1 MITPG
6 QTIGILGGG
15 QLGRMMALESKA
27 MGYQIAVLE
36 PVAGSPTAQV
46 ADIEIVGAYND
57 EEAVKQLAAVSD
69 VVTFEFENVDANTA
83 TILQE
88 AGKLPQGITLLKT
101 TQHRL
106 REKEALEEAGL
117 TVAPYKAIT
126 SADELAAAID
136 VLGTPAVLKT
146 CRGGYDGK
154 GQYVIHSKEES
165 DQAFQ
170 ELYREGVELV
180 VEGFVSFEKEISVIV
195 TRNLKGELQTF
206 PVAENIHEDNIL
218 KRTIVPA
225 RISVD
230 AKKRAVQMAEAF
242 AKSIELVGT
251 LAVEMFYTTSGEIYV
266 NELAPRPHNSGHYT
280 MDSCNVSQFGQH
292 VRAICDWPLVKPKLY
307 HPVIMDNILG
317 EHVEI
322 AIKMI
327 PEFTDAFLHLYG
339 KSEARPG
346 RKMGHLNIT
355 APTVEEALERSLQL
369 HIRTHTMEATQ

>member
-1 MITPG
+1 M
-6 QTIGILGGG
+6 
-15 QLGRMMALESKA
+15 
-27 MGYQIAVLE
+27 
-36 PVAGSPTAQV
+36 
-46 ADIEIVGAYND
+46 
-57 EEAVKQLAAVSD
+57 SD

-126 SADELAAAID
+126 SKDDLTAAID

-154 GQYVIHSKEES
+154 GQYVIHSREES

-225 RISVD
+225 RISID

-242 AKSIELVGT
+242 ANSIELVGT
-251 LAVEMFYTTSGEIYV
+251 LAVEMFYTMSGEIYV

-317 EHVEI
+317 EHVER

-346 RKMGHLNIT
+346 RKMGHVNII
-355 APTVEEALERSLQL
+355 AATVEEALERSLQL